1 MEGRKMGGKE
11 TRKERRK
18 SASAN
23 IPTAIHQQGK
33 KCSITTGRI
42 IFRKK
47 NKSAKLNTISTLTQS
62 CKPNSNIINE
72 Q

>member
-1 MEGRKMGGKE
+1 MGEKEREKRGRERKGGREGRKEEREMGGKE
-11 TRKERRK
+11 TRMERR
-18 SASAN
+18 STSAN

-47 NKSAKLNTISTLTQS
+47 TSQQN
-62 CKPNSNIINE
+62 
-72 Q
+72 

>member
-18 SASAN
+18 STSAN
-23 IPTAIHQQGK
+23 TPTAIHQQGK
-33 KCSITTGRI
+33 KCSIITGRI
-42 IFRKK
+42 IFREK

-62 CKPNSNIINE
+62 CTPN
-72 Q
+72 